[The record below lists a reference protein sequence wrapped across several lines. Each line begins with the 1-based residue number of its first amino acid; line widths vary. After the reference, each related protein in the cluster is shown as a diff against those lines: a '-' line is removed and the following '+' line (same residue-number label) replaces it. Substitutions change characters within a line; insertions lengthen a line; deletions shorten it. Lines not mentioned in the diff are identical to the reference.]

1 MPGSVYST
9 TFERDRRDRR
19 AFRAPARATPQSQ
32 PQPLP
37 LSSQV
42 RSLHVNTE
50 LFAQVHAKL
59 PAALRTPQNFD
70 LLEQV
75 LSGRHLIALGT
86 SFIGRSAKLLAHLT
100 GSNHTW
106 NYDCRVWISLLPD
119 GRPDGP
125 VSLPNASMATTHNAS
140 GSLAHST
147 TLTTG
152 PTFSATAAAGT
163 LMGLQ
168 QLGGNATAGVAYK
181 REKARSHTSHLG
193 HERSDTHSYG
203 EGALQYGN
211 RATVRIRIEW
221 DKKPNLLALWAQGKP
236 HKEHTIS
243 PQAGAGGVASAEL
256 EYVIPSALV
265 PRRTTDAGTST
276 GAGTSAAR
284 WTRNTPV
291 YEV

>member
-1 MPGSVYST
+1 M
-9 TFERDRRDRR
+9 
-19 AFRAPARATPQSQ
+19 AFRAPARAIPQPEPQ
-32 PQPLP
+32 PLPLP

-42 RSLHVNTE
+42 RSLHVDTE

-59 PAALRTPQNFD
+59 PEALRTPRNFD

-75 LSGRHLIALGT
+75 LSGQHLIALGT

-106 NYDCRVWISLLPD
+106 NYDCRVWISLLPE
-119 GRPDGP
+119 GRPSGP
-125 VSLPNASMATTHNAS
+125 VSLPNASVGTAHKAT
-140 GSLAHST
+140 GSLADSN

-152 PTFSATAAAGT
+152 PTFSATGTAGT

-181 REKARSHTSHLG
+181 RERAKGHTSSLG
-193 HERSDTHSYG
+193 QERTDTLSYG

-211 RATVRIRIEW
+211 RATVRIRVEW
-221 DKKPNLLALWAQGKP
+221 DKKPNALALWARGKP

-243 PQAGAGGVASAEL
+243 PQAGAGGGASAEL

-265 PRRTTDAGTST
+265 PPMTTDAGTST
-276 GAGTSAAR
+276 AAGTSTKAAR
-284 WTRNTPV
+284 WARNTPV